1 MGVLYMAATRASVQ
15 YIIDSALAELG
26 VQSGIVGVANQ
37 EQNVTQALALLQS
50 LGRDSVN
57 VHDWQF
63 LMKTA
68 AYTGDGVETAF
79 DMPSDFGRIVNQ
91 TEWALN
97 NKRPM
102 IGPLSPQQWG
112 WTQYGIVSVGVYFRY
127 RILDDDFTIFPVP
140 GVGELFAFY
149 YISKNWLV
157 DSSNEPKN
165 VITSGT
171 DIVLFD
177 DRLMISGLKMRF
189 WGAKG
194 YDTTALANEFN
205 YQLQAQKGQD
215 QGAPVIQLSGT
226 DGFHYIDASNVP
238 DGSWGV

>member
-1 MGVLYMAATRASVQ
+1 MATRATVQ

-26 VQSGIVGVANQ
+26 VQSGTVGAAQQ

-50 LGRDSVN
+50 LGRDAIS

-63 LMKTA
+63 LMLTA
-68 AYTGDGVETAF
+68 NYTGDGTTTSF
-79 DMPSDFGRIVNQ
+79 DMPTDYGRQVNQ
-91 TEWALN
+91 TQWALN

-127 RILDDDFTIFPVP
+127 RILQNDFTIFPVP
-140 GVGELFAFY
+140 GVGERFAFY
-149 YISKNWLV
+149 YISKNWLS
-157 DSSNEPKN
+157 DTSGAPKS
-165 VITSGT
+165 VITSGS
-171 DIVLFD
+171 DIIYFD
-177 DRLMISGLKMRF
+177 DRLMIAGLKLRIWAQRGF
-189 WGAKG
+189 
-194 YDTTALANEFN
+194 DTSQLSAEYN
-205 YQLQAQKGQD
+205 YVLQAQMGQD

-226 DGFHYIDASNVP
+226 DGFHYIDTSNVP

>member
-1 MGVLYMAATRASVQ
+1 MATRATVQ
-15 YIIDSALAELG
+15 YIIDTALAELG
-26 VQSGIVGVANQ
+26 IQSGTVGAANQ
-37 EQNVTQALALLQS
+37 QQNVTQALALLQS
-50 LGRDSVN
+50 IGMDACE

-63 LMKTA
+63 LMSA
-68 AYTGDGVETAF
+68 ANYVGDGVTTAF
-79 DMPSDFGRIVNQ
+79 PMPDDFGRLVNQ

-127 RILDDDFTIFPVP
+127 RVLDNDFTIFPVP
-140 GVGELFAFY
+140 GVGEQFAFY
-149 YISKNWLV
+149 YIIDNWIKDETNTPKSQITAGSDV
-157 DSSNEPKN
+157 IQFDS
-165 VITSGT
+165 
-171 DIVLFD
+171 
-177 DRLMISGLKMRF
+177 RLMIAALKLRM

-194 YDTTALANEFN
+194 FDVTNLASEYN
-205 YQLQAQKGQD
+205 YALQAQKGQD

-226 DGFHYIDASNVP
+226 DGFHYIDTSNVP

>member
-1 MGVLYMAATRASVQ
+1 MATRATVQ

-26 VQSGIVGVANQ
+26 LQSGTVGSATQ
-37 EQNVTQALALLQS
+37 GQLVTQSLALLQS
-50 LGRDSVN
+50 LGRDAIA

-63 LMKTA
+63 LMNTA
-68 AYTGDGVETAF
+68 NYTGDGAQTAF
-79 DMPSDFGRIVNQ
+79 IMPTDFSRVVNQ

-127 RILDDDFTIFPVP
+127 RILDNDFTIFPVP
-140 GVGELFAFY
+140 GAGEEFAFY
-149 YISKNWLV
+149 YINKNWIIGA
-157 DSSNEPKN
+157 DGTPKS
-165 VITSGT
+165 VITAG
-171 DIVLFD
+171 DDVLVFD
-177 DRLMISGLKMRF
+177 DRLLIAGLKLRI
-189 WGAKG
+189 WATKG
-194 YDTTALANEFN
+194 FDTTQLASEYNFV
-205 YQLQAQKGQD
+205 LQAQKGQD

-226 DGFHYIDASNVP
+226 DGFHYIDTSNVP